1 MFKFK
6 SRFGCEIMEGSFSS
20 NIISYLEDF
29 LVHCK
34 HYETI
39 FDDLKKNLK
48 PRELI
53 NCYCHILEN
62 KTDIKLLNATIRDI
76 NKTRYFDCMEALLK
90 FIQKDFN
97 NNNYFDLKVLA
108 IKVVSNYQNKACVPI
123 LLNCLNDKNSNYK
136 IRLAAAEAL
145 GKIGDKN
152 AFESLSNVIN
162 DEKENSAY
170 IKESA
175 VTALGM
181 LGDNRA
187 LDVFDTILNTK
198 QMFLDKFSYIKERII
213 EAISKL
219 EISKDKKA
227 LNILKNAL
235 MDNSPR
241 IRISAIEAL
250 QNSEF
255 DNSYE
260 LIYDRLLYDD
270 NLEVKKNA
278 LIALYNISD
287 RKILDKVLEGDYAP
301 ELKTCADDIIREYEN
316 E

>member
-1 MFKFK
+1 M
-6 SRFGCEIMEGSFSS
+6 SGTFSS
-20 NIISYLEDF
+20 NIILYLENV
-29 LVHCK
+29 LTRNERC
-34 HYETI
+34 ETI
-39 FDDLKKNLK
+39 FEDLKKNFK
-48 PRELI
+48 QREI
-53 NCYCHILEN
+53 ISCYCYILEN
-62 KTDIKLLNATIRDI
+62 KTDIDLLNATIREI
-76 NKTRYFDCMEALLK
+76 NKIKYFDCMGSLLE
-90 FIQKDFN
+90 FIKRDFN
-97 NNNYFDLKVLA
+97 DNKYFDLKVLA
-108 IKVVSNYQNKACVPI
+108 IKTVSNYKDTACVPV

-145 GKIGDKN
+145 GKIGDRN
-152 AFESLSNVIN
+152 AFESLSNVVN

-181 LGDNRA
+181 LGDERA
-187 LDVFDTILNTK
+187 LDVFDSILNTK
-198 QMFLDKFSYIKERII
+198 QMFLDKFSYLKERII

-235 MDNSPR
+235 MDNSPQ

-255 DNSYE
+255 DNIYE
-260 LIYDRLLYDD
+260 LIYDRLQYDD

-278 LIALYNISD
+278 IVALYNISD
-287 RKILDKVLEGDYAP
+287 RKILDEVLEGDFEP
-301 ELKTCADDIIREYEN
+301 ELKAYAGDIIREYED